1 MKKVILMNDTV
12 VRFAKGTVLEV
23 SDQEAAR
30 LIAFNNAAPAPEEKP
45 AKPAAKKATAKKG

>member
-1 MKKVILMNDTV
+1 MKKVILTNDTV

-30 LIAFNNAAPAPEEKP
+30 LIAFNNAEPAPEEKP
-45 AKPAAKKATAKKG
+45 AKPAKKATAKKG